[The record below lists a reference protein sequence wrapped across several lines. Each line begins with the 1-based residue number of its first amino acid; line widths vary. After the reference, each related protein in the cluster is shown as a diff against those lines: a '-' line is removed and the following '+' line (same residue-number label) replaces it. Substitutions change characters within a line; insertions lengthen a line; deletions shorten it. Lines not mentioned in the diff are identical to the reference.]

1 MTVAILGN
9 SDSWYVA
16 ELRRAAELRDVRASV
31 WDFTR
36 LAAHLAGGAHAVLH
50 AEEPETRLDAV
61 VVRTMPPGSLEQVV
75 FRMNLL
81 GRLEAAGAVVLNSPR
96 AIECAVDKYL
106 TTAVLQQAGL
116 PVPETFVC
124 ESADAA
130 LEAFPRLGGDVV
142 VKPLFGSEGRGI
154 VRVSDP
160 DLALRVFRAIER
172 TGGLLYLQRF
182 VEHEGFDVRVLLL
195 NGEILGGMKRRSTS
209 DFRTNVSRDA
219 VAEGHEVSD
228 RERDFALR
236 AAAATGASFA
246 GVDLLYD
253 RSGELH
259 VIEVN
264 AVPGWRAFQ
273 RVTQI
278 DVAGRVIELL
288 AARIL
293 RQGTRS

>member
-1 MTVAILGN
+1 V
-9 SDSWYVA
+9 
-16 ELRRAAELRDVRASV
+16 
-31 WDFTR
+31 
-36 LAAHLAGGAHAVLH
+36 
-50 AEEPETRLDAV
+50 
-61 VVRTMPPGSLEQVV
+61 
-75 FRMNLL
+75 
-81 GRLEAAGAVVLNSPR
+81 
-96 AIECAVDKYL
+96 
-106 TTAVLQQAGL
+106 
-116 PVPETFVC
+116 
-124 ESADAA
+124 
-130 LEAFPRLGGDVV
+130 
-142 VKPLFGSEGRGI
+142 
-154 VRVSDP
+154 
-160 DLALRVFRAIER
+160 ALRVFRAIER

-195 NGEILGGMKRRSTS
+195 EGQVLGGMKRRSTS

-219 VAEGHEVSD
+219 VAESHSVSE

-278 DVAGRVIELL
+278 DVAERVIDLL
-288 AARIL
+288 ADRVL
-293 RQGTRS
+293 RPGVRS

>member
-1 MTVAILGN
+1 MNAAILGN
-9 SDSWYVA
+9 PESWYVA
-16 ELRRAAELRDVRASV
+16 ELRRAAESRGVRASV

-36 LAAHLAGGAHAVLH
+36 LAAHLAEARHAVLH
-50 AEEPETRLDAV
+50 ARDGETRPDAV
-61 VVRTMPPGSLEQVV
+61 IVRTMPPGSLEQVV

-81 GRLEAAGAVVLNSPR
+81 GRLEAAGTVVLNPPR

-195 NGEILGGMKRRSTS
+195 DGQVLGGMKRRSTS

-219 VAEGHEVSD
+219 VAERHEVSE

-236 AAAATGASFA
+236 AAEATGATFA

-273 RVTQI
+273 KVTRI
-278 DVAGRVIELL
+278 DVAGRVIDLL
-288 AARIL
+288 AARV
-293 RQGTRS
+293 RRGSERP